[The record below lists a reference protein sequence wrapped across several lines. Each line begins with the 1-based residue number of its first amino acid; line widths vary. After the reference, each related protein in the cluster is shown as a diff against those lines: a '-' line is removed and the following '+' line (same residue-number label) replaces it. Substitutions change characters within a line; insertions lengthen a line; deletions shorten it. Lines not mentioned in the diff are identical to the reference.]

1 MGMVCFKK
9 QSPTI
14 YLEKNVLLEEL
25 FRSLG
30 RKNVWG
36 RGRLSWLLTVW
47 EDSAH
52 SGWHY
57 SLGSG
62 SWTQQKTR
70 RNRNRQHGR
79 IHFSQLVWGDPLQV
93 PASTSLQPG
102 TVAWKYKSN
111 KPLASLLLLF
121 RVFHPGNRNETKTLT
136 VWYPRESLNCF
147 VVTVDE
153 WNTNETIIW
162 QNKFLNTTLIY
173 RSDMIKDNDTRMQIK
188 YYAMEKSIHCHS
200 W

>member
-30 RKNVWG
+30 CKNVWG

-57 SLGSG
+57 SLASG

-79 IHFSQLVWGDPLQV
+79 IHLSQLVWGDPLQV

-102 TVAWKYKSN
+102 MVAWKYKSN
-111 KPLASLLLLF
+111 KPLASLLLSSVCFIPVTEMKPKHWLCGTPES
-121 RVFHPGNRNETKTLT
+121 HST
-136 VWYPRESLNCF
+136 VLLLLL
-147 VVTVDE
+147 
-153 WNTNETIIW
+153 TNETQMRRLYGKI
-162 QNKFLNTTLIY
+162 NF
-173 RSDMIKDNDTRMQIK
+173 
-188 YYAMEKSIHCHS
+188 
-200 W
+200 